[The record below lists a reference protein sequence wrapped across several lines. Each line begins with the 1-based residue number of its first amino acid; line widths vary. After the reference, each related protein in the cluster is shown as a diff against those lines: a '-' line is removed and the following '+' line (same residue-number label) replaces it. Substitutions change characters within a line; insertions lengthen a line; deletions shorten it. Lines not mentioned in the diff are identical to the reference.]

1 MRIIRRYFL
10 REFMK
15 YFLIV
20 LLTSSAIMMVA
31 EFFDKADE
39 FYSRK
44 ASFGI
49 VMQYLLLLIPKFLVY
64 SLPISSLL
72 SMLITTGIASK
83 WNETIT
89 VRASGGSLKRLF
101 SSFLIMGILITMLAF
116 FLNEVVV
123 PASTRKASWVR
134 NVKILKR
141 SRRITYSEGAL
152 WMRGLDG
159 SLIRIS
165 DFVEDRDSVLRLS
178 IFNFDHKFRLISR
191 IEAKRAEWMGDGWL
205 LKDVTV
211 YDLDEEITH
220 RFKNLFSTALEE
232 PRIFRE
238 EMKRPDEMNFLE
250 LYQYYS
256 RLEKAGFR
264 NTKYI
269 IRLYEKLAYPM
280 VNFIMVFFALS
291 LALNARWGGGIWSA
305 GVGILVIVLY
315 WLIYSISISLG
326 NTDTIP
332 PWSAPWISPVLFGIA
347 GSVLFRRIRE

>member
-1 MRIIRRYFL
+1 MRIIRRYFF
-10 REFMK
+10 REFIR
-15 YFLIV
+15 YFFIV

-49 VMQYLLLLIPKFLVY
+49 VMQYLLLLTPKFLVY

-72 SMLITTGIASK
+72 SMLITTGIAAK
-83 WNETIT
+83 WNETTT

-101 SSFLIMGILITMLAF
+101 SSFLIMGLLITIFAF

-123 PASTRKASWVR
+123 PTSTRKSSWIR

-141 SRRITYSEGAL
+141 SQRITYSEKGL

-159 SLIRIS
+159 SLIRIG
-165 DFVEDRDSVLRLS
+165 DFVEGRDSVLRLS
-178 IFNFDHKFRLISR
+178 IFNFDHEFRLISR
-191 IEAKRAEWMGDGWL
+191 IEAERAEWVGEGWL

-211 YDLDEEITH
+211 YDLDEDTTR

-238 EMKRPDEMNFLE
+238 EMKRPDEMNFME
-250 LYQYYS
+250 LYKYYN

-269 IRLYEKLAYPM
+269 IRLYEKLAYPT
-280 VNFIMVFFALS
+280 VSFIMILFALS
-291 LALNARWGGGIWSA
+291 LALNAGWGGGIWSA

-332 PWSAPWISPVLFGIA
+332 PWSAPWIGPVFFGVAGTVLFM
-347 GSVLFRRIRE
+347 RIRE